1 MLLSETQRC
10 CLTCSADP
18 RLAFFFQIW
27 LFIFYYHGH
36 CSLFPNPFWW
46 IYKCAFPLTL
56 LLSKLYSPSLLLNL
70 PLCIV
75 KPWRYFQPIKIL
87 IVSFKD
93 YSSLYLV
100 SLVLFLPFFYADIFL
115 FFFFFYKT
123 WIFQS
128 GALSSLSRKFP
139 FPVPEELGGTKWGN
153 KIEMQQSFL
162 APSDSVFFHKMIS
175 LIGVKGCFFLR
186 IWDIRPRQVTTRCI
200 PFTAGV
206 TEQLEFLSCHSLR
219 ADELVIKNGSEPSD
233 LPTVPPC

>member
-1 MLLSETQRC
+1 MYSQALKILPAHKNPNCVFQGLFKPLSGF
-10 CLTCSADP
+10 SGS
-18 RLAFFFQIW
+18 
-27 LFIFYYHGH
+27 IF
-36 CSLFPNPFWW
+36 
-46 IYKCAFPLTL
+46 TL
-56 LLSKLYSPSLLLNL
+56 LLCWYIS
-70 PLCIV
+70 
-75 KPWRYFQPIKIL
+75 
-87 IVSFKD
+87 
-93 YSSLYLV
+93 
-100 SLVLFLPFFYADIFL
+100 

-139 FPVPEELGGTKWGN
+139 FPVPEELGGAKWGN

-233 LPTVPPC
+233 LPTVLPC